1 MTLAADTKG
10 KLRRLIKD
18 PYRFIPS
25 QLFIRDMSGRVVR
38 FKPNLV
44 QRRLWAIKKRIRSE
58 GRLVRVIVLKARRHG
73 ITTSEQ
79 GESYALVATTPN
91 KNALTLAHNSD
102 STIKIFRIA
111 ELYHQRLNRA
121 LRPERLTKSNK
132 REINYP
138 GMNSLFYIGT
148 AGGDVGRSDTLQ
160 RVHWSEVAWSPG
172 DLMAQTQLFAG
183 LSEAAREG
191 EIVLESTPKGAGG
204 FFHQTWKQA
213 KEPGSSWDAIFIPWW
228 EDTRNSEAVTKEQ
241 AAEIATSLT
250 DEEKDLVKRHCLEPH
265 QIAWRRRKKAEPE
278 MQRGMFEQE
287 YAEDDITCFLVSG
300 THWFDMMRVRDLL
313 QECPEPIEIRRDG
326 EIQIF
331 ARPVKG
337 RAYVIGADVGEGLP
351 NSDFSTGG
359 VLDVM
364 SGEQM
369 ASLRARWDPEE
380 HAHQL
385 AKIGKEYGY
394 PLIGVERNN
403 HGHACI
409 LALREQE
416 RYPRI
421 YRHRE
426 YDAARRK
433 GGAMKLGFPTIAA
446 TRTPMLHALRIAVED
461 GGMVIRDREFL
472 NETTTFVKHADAKYG
487 AENEGE
493 DHDDLIFAWG
503 IAWRIRDSRQAV
515 QTLDAEYD
523 PKKFAGKLG
532 TRVHKRHQG
541 RIH

>member
-25 QLFIRDMSGRVVR
+25 QLFIRDMSGRVIR

-79 GESYALVATTPN
+79 AESYALVATTPN

-121 LRPERLTKSNK
+121 LRPERLTASNK

-213 KEPGSSWDAIFIPWW
+213 KEPGSSWEAVLIPWW
-228 EDTRNSEAVTKEQ
+228 EDERNRTNISTEE
-241 AAEIATSLT
+241 AAEVVASLS
-250 DEEKDLVKRHCLEPH
+250 DEEKNLVERHGLGPD
-265 QIAWRRRKKAEPE
+265 QIAWRRTKKADPE

-287 YAEDDITCFLVSG
+287 YLEDEITCFLVSG
-300 THWFDMMRVRDLL
+300 THWFDMMTIRELIRSN
-313 QECPEPIEIRRDG
+313 PKPIEVRRDG
-326 EIQIF
+326 EIEIYK
-331 ARPVKG
+331 RYEKG
-337 RAYVIGADVGEGLP
+337 KQYVIGADAGEGLP
-351 NSDFSTGG
+351 KSDWSTGG
-359 VLDVM
+359 CLELM
-364 SGEQM
+364 SGEQC
-369 ASLRARWDPEE
+369 ARIRGRYDVGE
-380 HAHQL
+380 HAHRLAQL
-385 AKIGKEYGY
+385 GKEYGY
-394 PLIGVERNN
+394 CLIGVERNN
-403 HGHACI
+403 HGHAVL
-409 LALREQE
+409 LALRDIEH
-416 RYPRI
+416 YPRI

-426 YDAARRK
+426 FDAAKRK
-433 GGAMKLGFPTIAA
+433 GGSMKLGFPTTKG
-446 TRTPMLHALRIAVED
+446 TRTSMLHALRMAVED
-461 GGMVIRDREFL
+461 GGMTVNDREFL
-472 NETTTFVKHADAKYG
+472 NETTTFVKHADGKYS

-493 DHDDLIFAWG
+493 DWDDLVFAWG
-503 IAWRIRDSRQAV
+503 IAWFIRDSRQAV